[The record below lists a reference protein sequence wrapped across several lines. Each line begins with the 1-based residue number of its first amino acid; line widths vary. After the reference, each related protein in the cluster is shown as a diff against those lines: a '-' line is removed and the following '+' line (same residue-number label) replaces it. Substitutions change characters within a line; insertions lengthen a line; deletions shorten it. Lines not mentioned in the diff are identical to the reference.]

1 MGRPVDEYRLR
12 LEGRAELLEAAL
24 LRYRALVEVL
34 GARNWEERGRKALG
48 VLRETLEAQA
58 RVDETLA
65 SALRRAQAESW
76 PALSPTV
83 QGLREVQALRQKLA
97 QSLAQRLTSR
107 AEQPLL
113 ELLKALEERLL
124 TLPRE
129 VAPAQRGP
137 TALELL
143 PDTLPTVRELTVF
156 GRLLESLFAQGV
168 DPEEAL
174 SWSVEQG
181 EALRREWARGEAALA
196 SAWSRLARVDRT
208 GGLVRELRK
217 RVEWAP
223 AHPPRTG
230 PELLLHA
237 EHWRGVARKRL
248 EALVRTQF
256 FPLLPAEAE
265 RLELACW
272 LCARES
278 DPAARLPASS
288 TVSDARAGLL
298 ELAHELWRALRPDN
312 AEEERKLEDAEWE
325 RLRVRARR
333 AEKLPQGLEA
343 NRVRDV
349 LRTFIRKRTMGTTV
363 ARGWQELPHSLEA
376 LVEQAWSVDR

>member
-24 LRYRALVEVL
+24 LRYRKLVEWL
-34 GARNWEERGRKALG
+34 GARAWEERARKELAL
-48 VLRETLEAQA
+48 LREALEVQA
-58 RVDETLA
+58 RVDETLG

-83 QGLREVQALRQKLA
+83 QCLREVQALRQKLA
-97 QSLAQRLTSR
+97 QSLAQRLGRR
-107 AEQPLL
+107 AEEPLP
-113 ELLKALEERLL
+113 ELLKALEERIL
-124 TLPRE
+124 TTPRE
-129 VAPAQRGP
+129 VPLSQRGA

-143 PDTLPTVRELTVF
+143 PVSLPTVVEVAAF
-156 GRLLESLFAQGV
+156 GRLLEALFAQEV
-168 DPEEAL
+168 DPEAEL
-174 SWSVEQG
+174 SWSIEQG
-181 EALRREWARGEAALA
+181 ETLRREWPRGEAALA
-196 SAWSRLARVDRT
+196 AAWSRLARVDRT
-208 GGLVRELRK
+208 GGLANELRK
-217 RVEWAP
+217 RAEWAP

-248 EALVRTQF
+248 EALVRTRF
-256 FPLLPAEAE
+256 FPLVPMETE

-272 LCARES
+272 LCARQS
-278 DPAARLPASS
+278 DPEARLPASG

-298 ELAHELWRALRPDN
+298 ELAHELWLTLRPDK
-312 AEEERKLEDAEWE
+312 ADEVRRLEDAEWE
-325 RLRVRARR
+325 RLRARAHR

-343 NRVRDV
+343 NRIRDV
-349 LRTFIRKRTMGTTV
+349 LRTFIRKRTMGSTV

-376 LVEQAWSVDR
+376 LVEQAWRVDS

>member
-24 LRYRALVEVL
+24 LRYRTLVEVL
-34 GARNWEERGRKALG
+34 GARNWEERGRQALG
-48 VLRETLEAQA
+48 LLRETLEAQA
-58 RVDETLA
+58 RVDETLT
-65 SALRRAQAESW
+65 SALRRAQAEAW

-97 QSLAQRLTSR
+97 QSLAQRLPSP
-107 AEQPLL
+107 AEAPLF

-129 VAPAQRGP
+129 VAPAQRGA

-143 PDTLPTVRELTVF
+143 PDTLPTVRELTAF
-156 GRLLESLFAQGV
+156 GRLLESLFAQAG
-168 DPEEAL
+168 DPEAAL

-181 EALRREWARGEAALA
+181 EALRREWARGEAVLA

-208 GGLVRELRK
+208 GGLVSELRK
-217 RVEWAP
+217 RAEWAP

-230 PELLLHA
+230 PELLLYA
-237 EHWRGVARKRL
+237 EHWRGVARRRL

-256 FPLLPAEAE
+256 FPLVPVETE

-272 LCARES
+272 LCERES
-278 DPAARLPASS
+278 DPETRIPPSAM
-288 TVSDARAGLL
+288 VSDARAGLL

-312 AEEERKLEDAEWE
+312 AEDERKLEDAEWE
-325 RLRVRARR
+325 RLRMRARR